1 MKINK
6 EQYDV
11 IYTKAQSLKES
22 ALILAETKS
31 YNEAISLLILSME
44 ELIKYMVIMQ
54 SETASF
60 PLDEKIKKQ
69 MFREHPPKHN
79 FIKEYF
85 DSFSDEC
92 ISDFLFH
99 LVISGYSF
107 FDAVKNAGNPF
118 AVWSFAFRLFK
129 GTWQLTQ
136 DQKRDFDN
144 WISQINALKKNG
156 FYADL
161 QNGKIISIEK
171 NESDFQQAYSFASMF
186 FKQAEFMKSVDTFN
200 NDLYE

>member
-44 ELIKYMVIMQ
+44 ELIKYMVIML
-54 SETASF
+54 SEKAGF

-92 ISDFLFH
+92 SSDFLFH
-99 LVISGYSF
+99 LYMPGYSF
-107 FDAVKNAGNPF
+107 FDAVKNAANPF
-118 AVWSFAFRLFK
+118 AVWAIAFCLFEGNWK
-129 GTWQLTQ
+129 LTC
-136 DQKRDFDN
+136 DQK
-144 WISQINALKKNG
+144 
-156 FYADL
+156 
-161 QNGKIISIEK
+161 
-171 NESDFQQAYSFASMF
+171 
-186 FKQAEFMKSVDTFN
+186 
-200 NDLYE
+200 